1 MQLLLAATAAKVF
14 VPGYIAPMSSDEH
27 LQALHRQVQYLREQ
41 LRYLNEQHCAAAIH
55 AQYWADRCFTA
66 ETANAAETARA
77 TNSPVP
83 ANANEPS
90 REEHTRSQP
99 TATAKS
105 NSSTTYAQ
113 AVMSSDTP
121 LSPVVKRT
129 ARTKPN
135 GRDCPANAARTSA
148 AAGPEPAVTRSPTEL
163 RYNPADNAAA
173 AALWTAAAAECDDPR
188 ILRAVLLA
196 AAATANAL
204 AQTGDSAGTPTRR
217 KATPDSEGGSQ
228 NPAPPKPEA
237 HRHTSAKGHCRQP
250 HNQAVSGSPT

>member
-1 MQLLLAATAAKVF
+1 MQLLLAATAAKAF

-66 ETANAAETARA
+66 ETADAAETARA
-77 TNSPVP
+77 ANSPVP

-113 AVMSSDTP
+113 AVMRSDP
-121 LSPVVKRT
+121 SLSPVVKR
-129 ARTKPN
+129 N
-135 GRDCPANAARTSA
+135 
-148 AAGPEPAVTRSPTEL
+148 
-163 RYNPADNAAA
+163 
-173 AALWTAAAAECDDPR
+173 
-188 ILRAVLLA
+188 
-196 AAATANAL
+196 
-204 AQTGDSAGTPTRR
+204 TG
-217 KATPDSEGGSQ
+217 
-228 NPAPPKPEA
+228 PPKPMAGTVPPTLQEP
-237 HRHTSAKGHCRQP
+237 RQP
-250 HNQAVSGSPT
+250 LAQNQQ